1 MEAATPPALQRRR
14 RPRGN
19 MPAPPE
25 PSGSRGKSPAFE
37 RRRIHAASRHGRLEP
52 RSRPWI
58 WAVYVFLF
66 TASVPWYLPPGSPA
80 RLWFG
85 LPHWV
90 VISLLAY
97 LAVAVFTAYVV
108 TRYWSVPPDEDADDT
123 EGAP

>member
-1 MEAATPPALQRRR
+1 
-14 RPRGN
+14 

-25 PSGSRGKSPAFE
+25 PQAA
-37 RRRIHAASRHGRLEP
+37 RRNDPDAGFRREPPEP
-52 RSRPWI
+52 RSRIWI

-66 TASVPWYLPPGSPA
+66 AVSVPWYLPPGSPA

-108 TRYWSVPPDEDADDT
+108 ARYWSVPPADEDADDT

>member
-1 MEAATPPALQRRR
+1 
-14 RPRGN
+14 
-19 MPAPPE
+19 MPAPPD
-25 PSGSRGKSPAFE
+25 PQAPRGGNLDAGSRQEP
-37 RRRIHAASRHGRLEP
+37 LEP
-52 RSRPWI
+52 RSHIWI
-58 WAVYVFLF
+58 WAVYVLLF
-66 TASVPWYLPPGSPA
+66 AVSVPWYLPPCSPP

-108 TRYWSVPPDEDADDT
+108 ARHWSVPAGDEADDT

>member
-1 MEAATPPALQRRR
+1 MA
-14 RPRGN
+14 
-19 MPAPPE
+19 APPQ
-25 PSGSRGKSPAFE
+25 PSGSRGKSPAAFE
-37 RRRIHAASRHGRLEP
+37 RRRSHAASRHGLLEP

>member
-1 MEAATPPALQRRR
+1 MRRVTGEADLV
-14 RPRGN
+14 
-19 MPAPPE
+19 
-25 PSGSRGKSPAFE
+25 
-37 RRRIHAASRHGRLEP
+37 EP

-58 WAVYVFLF
+58 WLVYILLF
-66 TASVPWYLPPGSPA
+66 GASVPWYLPAGPPI
-80 RLWFG
+80 LWFG